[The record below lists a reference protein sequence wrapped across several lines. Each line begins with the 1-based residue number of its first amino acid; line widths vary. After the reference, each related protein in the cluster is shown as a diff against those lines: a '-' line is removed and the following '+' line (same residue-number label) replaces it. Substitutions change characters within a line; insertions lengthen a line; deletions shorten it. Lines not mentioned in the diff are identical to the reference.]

1 MVIEIFKEVKF
12 MNKKYQN
19 MIVIM
24 ASISSAI
31 IGGRIIDEYGWV
43 IGLIT
48 AAITGAVVVLLG
60 KIILKFLKINR

>member
-1 MVIEIFKEVKF
+1 

-24 ASISSAI
+24 ASISSVI

-48 AAITGAVVVLLG
+48 AVITGVVVVLLG

>member
-1 MVIEIFKEVKF
+1 
-12 MNKKYQN
+12 

-48 AAITGAVVVLLG
+48 AAITGAVVGLLG

>member
-1 MVIEIFKEVKF
+1 

-24 ASISSAI
+24 ASISSVI
-31 IGGRIIDEYGWV
+31 ISGRIIDEYRWV

-48 AAITGAVVVLLG
+48 AAITGAVVGLLG

>member
-1 MVIEIFKEVKF
+1 

-31 IGGRIIDEYGWV
+31 IGGTIIDEYGWV

-48 AAITGAVVVLLG
+48 AAITADAGRLLG

>member
-1 MVIEIFKEVKF
+1 

-43 IGLIT
+43 IDLIT
-48 AAITGAVVVLLG
+48 NAITGAVVGLLG

>member
-1 MVIEIFKEVKF
+1 

-19 MIVIM
+19 MIVII

-31 IGGRIIDEYGWV
+31 IGGRIVDEYGWV

-48 AAITGAVVVLLG
+48 AAITGTVVGLLG
-60 KIILKFLKINR
+60 NIILKFLKINR

>member
-1 MVIEIFKEVKF
+1 
-12 MNKKYQN
+12 MNKKYPN

-31 IGGRIIDEYGWV
+31 IGGRMVDEYGWV

-48 AAITGAVVVLLG
+48 AAITGAVVGLLG

>member
-1 MVIEIFKEVKF
+1 

-48 AAITGAVVVLLG
+48 AAITGAVVGLLG
-60 KIILKFLKINR
+60 IIILKFLKINR

>member
-1 MVIEIFKEVKF
+1 

-48 AAITGAVVVLLG
+48 AVITGVVVVLLG

>member
-1 MVIEIFKEVKF
+1 

-48 AAITGAVVVLLG
+48 AAIVVLLG

>member
-1 MVIEIFKEVKF
+1 

-19 MIVIM
+19 MIVII
-24 ASISSAI
+24 ASMSSAI

-48 AAITGAVVVLLG
+48 AAITGAVIGLLG

>member
-1 MVIEIFKEVKF
+1 

-19 MIVIM
+19 MIVII
-24 ASISSAI
+24 ASILSAI

-48 AAITGAVVVLLG
+48 AAITGAVIGLLG

>member
-1 MVIEIFKEVKF
+1 

-60 KIILKFLKINR
+60 KIILKINR